1 MNRTFRNTVLPM
13 LLLLFLLLPSGARS
27 QSRDA
32 VTITGTVRDASTSRP
47 VGSVNVMLQDT
58 SRRLMYGYV
67 ITGDDGAY
75 RLEYRGEADT
85 LVVAVTGFNI
95 KPQARRV
102 AARTLCW
109 RGWHSACWRLCRY
122 RPRGTR
128 ESIAFR
134 WMPRHGASRMPT
146 ARGQTPL
153 PASLR
158 SIRGL
163 TLPAQRAR
171 QCGRCRMA

>member
-13 LLLLFLLLPSGARS
+13 LLLLFLLLPPGARS

-32 VTITGTVRDASTSRP
+32 VTIAGTVRDASTSRP

-58 SRRLMYGYV
+58 SRRLMYGYA

-102 AARTLCW
+102 AARTQRVDLAVETGELKI
-109 RGWHSACWRLCRY
+109 REVRVEAPAVVRQSDTLTYTVAISTSLLFQSA
-122 RPRGTR
+122 
-128 ESIAFR
+128 
-134 WMPRHGASRMPT
+134 T
-146 ARGQTPL
+146 A
-153 PASLR
+153 
-158 SIRGL
+158 
-163 TLPAQRAR
+163 
-171 QCGRCRMA
+171 